1 MKKKTIQ
8 AIESLRFPFLFI
20 LMMWTVHLVSTLL
33 GVSFTSFGILP
44 RETAGLAGIITAPL
58 VHGDWQH
65 LISNTVPLAALSGLI
80 FLFYRRVAV
89 KSFMLIYLLTGLAV
103 WAFGREV
110 WHIGA
115 SGVVYGLLSFVFWNG
130 IFRRSF
136 KSIVLSLVILIM
148 YSGYFIGIVP
158 GKPGVSW
165 ESHLYGALVG
175 IFVSYLFKDAIE
187 RDEEPA
193 PQMLDDLPQGFLLP
207 RDAFEKTLVERQRE
221 RQHEVERERG
231 GRIWRRDSTGW

>member
-20 LMMWTVHLVSTLL
+20 LMMWTVHIISVIL
-33 GVSFTSFGILP
+33 GLSFTSFGILP
-44 RETAGLAGIITAPL
+44 RHVVGLTGIITAPL

-65 LISNTVPLAALSGLI
+65 LISNTVPMAALMGLI
-80 FLFYRRVAV
+80 FLFYRRVAL
-89 KSFMLIYLLTGLAV
+89 KSFLLIYLLTGLAV
-103 WAFGREV
+103 WGFGRGV

-115 SGVVYGLLSFVFWNG
+115 SGIVYGLLSFVFWNG

-136 KSIVLSLVILIM
+136 KSIALSLVILVM

-158 GKPGVSW
+158 GKPGISW

-187 RDEEPA
+187 QDEEPA
-193 PQMLDDLPQGFLLP
+193 PPMVDDSIPGGYLLP
-207 RDAFEKTLVERQRE
+207 RDAFEKTMEERRRE
-221 RQHEVERERG
+221 REQQHQY
-231 GRIWRRDSTGW
+231 WQRDSTGLF

>member
-1 MKKKTIQ
+1 M
-8 AIESLRFPFLFI
+8 
-20 LMMWTVHLVSTLL
+20 
-33 GVSFTSFGILP
+33 
-44 RETAGLAGIITAPL
+44 
-58 VHGDWQH
+58 
-65 LISNTVPLAALSGLI
+65 AALSALI

-103 WAFGREV
+103 WAFGRDV

-136 KSIVLSLVILIM
+136 KSIALSLAILIM

-158 GKPGVSW
+158 GKPGISW

-175 IFVSYLFKDAIE
+175 ILVSYLFKDAIE
-187 RDEEPA
+187 RDEVPEP
-193 PQMLDDLPQGFLLP
+193 PMLDETLPNGYLLP
-207 RDAFEKTLVERQRE
+207 RDVFDKTLAERQRE
-221 RQHEVERERG
+221 RGQEQRQY
-231 GRIWRRDSTGW
+231 WQRDITRW

>member
-8 AIESLRFPFLFI
+8 AIESLRFPLLFI
-20 LMMWTVHLVSTLL
+20 LMMWTVHIVSTIL
-33 GVSFTSFGILP
+33 GLSFTYFGILP
-44 RETAGLAGIITAPL
+44 REIVGLTGIITAPL
-58 VHGDWQH
+58 IHGDWQH
-65 LISNTVPLAALSGLI
+65 LISNTVPMAALSALI

-103 WAFGREV
+103 WAFGRDV

-136 KSIVLSLVILIM
+136 KSIALSLAILIM

-158 GKPGVSW
+158 GKPGISW

-175 IFVSYLFKDAIE
+175 ILVSYLFKDAIE
-187 RDEEPA
+187 RDEVPEP
-193 PQMLDDLPQGFLLP
+193 PMLDETLPNGYLLP
-207 RDAFEKTLVERQRE
+207 RDVFDKTLAERQRE
-221 RQHEVERERG
+221 RGQEQRQY
-231 GRIWRRDSTGW
+231 WQRDITRW